1 MAFAHLHVHSQFSLL
16 DGAIPIKKLAPAVEA
31 LGQNYVAITDHC
43 NMFGAISLDKSCK
56 GTSVKAVFGC
66 GLWVQPPERSKE
78 SMGPREGD
86 HILVLIENEEG
97 YHNLC
102 ALITDAIYNGMQ
114 YKPTVSLES
123 LKERSGGL
131 IALTSGVRGPVRPYL
146 LIGDDDSARVNL
158 TKLKE
163 IFGPDN
169 LYVELQNAGFEG
181 DLRVNS
187 ACKAL
192 ASELGLQTVV
202 TNAVHYLT
210 KQDAPTLELLQ
221 CIGQGESLND
231 PERQRPVTDQLYLK
245 SEEEM
250 RALFPDDL
258 DACDRT
264 VEIAERCNYKFI
276 YDQYYFPASSPPD
289 TDQDTER
296 NFSFFYKAFP
306 PAVVFGLPDPD
317 AGLPPMEEGCG
328 TLDGYLA
335 WYSKVGLEHRLTL
348 IDEGLHE
355 SYRDRMIEEL
365 GIINSMGFPAYFL
378 IVAEFINWAKDRN
391 IPVGPGRGSAAGS
404 IVAWALRITDIDPIR
419 FDLLFERFLN
429 PERISMPD
437 IDIDFAQDRREEV
450 IQHTRDKYGKEFVSQ
465 IITYGKL
472 QAKLAIRDVA
482 RVCDMNFMAADRIA
496 KLVPDELGITLEK
509 ALKEDELGR
518 LVSCDPSVRR
528 VLQMAQRVEGLTRQT
543 GIHAAGVV
551 IGDRPLV
558 ELAPLYRDG
567 PEGGPVV
574 QYDMKSAES
583 IGLIK
588 FDFLGLKTLD
598 QIRDAV
604 ALIERNTGEVI
615 DMALVDEA
623 DPKTFELLQRGDG
636 LGVFQVESSGMRD
649 LLSKLKPT
657 TLEDLVALVALFR
670 PGPLSA
676 GMVDD
681 FIDRKHGRQEV
692 SYMLPELEPILKNT
706 YGVVVYQEQVM
717 RIAQVLASYSLGEA
731 DLLRRAMGKKNHEE
745 MAKQK
750 VRFLDGADKN
760 GVDLTKAEEIF
771 DLLAM
776 FAAYGFN
783 KSHSAAYGYISYQTA
798 WLKANYRTEYMAAL
812 MTIESNNTDKVVAY
826 IGDCRKAN
834 VEVLPP
840 CVNNSFRFFD
850 VPADNRQV
858 IRFGLAA
865 VKNVGGAA
873 VDAIVEARES
883 AGGKFSSLMDC
894 FERINYGKINKR
906 VLQNLIKCGA
916 FDWTGERRS
925 AMLAGLEGLLK
936 AGQRSQAD
944 KNAGQVS
951 LFGGM
956 AMNEA
961 PSIRLPDVLEWP
973 VGKLL
978 AFERDSVGFF
988 LSGHPVEGFVD
999 EVERYST
1006 CKISLLSRQPS
1017 EKEVSVAGMPSS
1029 IKVIRTKRGDKMAFV
1044 ALEDDTGDVEC
1055 IFFAEPFSNSVK
1067 VLKSGRPIMLKG
1079 KMDSKGDEP
1088 KILAESV
1095 ELLSELRERG
1105 TKEVQISI
1113 RPDEINE
1120 RSIIE
1125 FQNLLRASPG
1135 KCPVRVLVEYPA
1147 RKAVTVKLSDEYRVV
1162 PDDQLSDGISV
1173 ILHRADAVRFR

>member
-1 MAFAHLHVHSQFSLL
+1 MAFAHLHVHTQFSLL
-16 DGAIPIKKLAPAVEA
+16 DGAIPIKKLAPAVAA
-31 LGQNYVAITDHC
+31 LGQSHVAITDHC
-43 NMFGAISLDKSCK
+43 NMFGAITLDKACK
-56 GTSVKAVFGC
+56 GTGVKPVFGC
-66 GLWVQPPERSKE
+66 GIWLQPKGRTKDSL
-78 SMGPREGD
+78 GAREGD
-86 HILVLIENEEG
+86 HIILLIENEVG

-102 ALITDAIYNGMQ
+102 SLITNAIYDGMQ
-114 YKPTVSLES
+114 YKPTVSLEA
-123 LKERSGGL
+123 LALRSEGL

-146 LIGDDDSARVNL
+146 QRGEVDRARENL
-158 TKLKE
+158 ENLKD
-163 IFGPDN
+163 IFGPEN
-169 LYVELQNAGFEG
+169 LFIEIMNAGFEG
-181 DLRVNS
+181 DLEVNRG
-187 ACKAL
+187 CKDLGA
-192 ASELGLQTVV
+192 ELGLLPVV
-202 TNAVHYLT
+202 TNSVHYLSC
-210 KQDAPTLELLQ
+210 QDAPTLELLQ
-221 CIGQGESLND
+221 CIGQGQSLND
-231 PERQRPVTDQLYLK
+231 PLRQRPVTDQLYLK

-250 RALFPDDL
+250 RSLFPDDGP
-258 DACDRT
+258 ACDRT
-264 VEIAERCNYKFI
+264 VEIANRCNYKFI
-276 YDQYYFPASSPPD
+276 YDKYYFPASSPPD
-289 TDQDTER
+289 EGGDTQA
-296 NFSFFYKAFP
+296 NFAFFYKAFP
-306 PAVVFGLPDPD
+306 PAAVFGLPSPD
-317 AGLPPMEEGCG
+317 SEIPEMETGSG
-328 TLDGYLA
+328 NLDGYLA
-335 WYSKVGLEHRLTL
+335 WYTGIGLEHRLKL
-348 IDEGLHE
+348 VDESMHD
-355 SYRDRMIEEL
+355 SYRERMVEEL

-378 IVAEFINWAKDRN
+378 IVAEFINWAKDRD

-496 KLVPDELGITLEK
+496 KLVPDELGITLDK
-509 ALKEDELGR
+509 ALKEDEMSR
-518 LVSCDPSVRR
+518 LVACDPGVRR

-615 DMALVDEA
+615 DMSQVDDS

-692 SYMLPELEPILKNT
+692 SYMLPVLEPILKNT

-731 DLLRRAMGKKNHEE
+731 DLLRRAMGKKDHEE

-750 VRFLDGADKN
+750 LRFLDGAEKN
-760 GVDLTKAEEIF
+760 DVDLTKAEEIF

-783 KSHSAAYGYISYQTA
+783 KSHSAAYGYVSYQTA

-812 MTIESNNTDKVVAY
+812 MTIESSNTDKVVAY
-826 IGDCRKAN
+826 IGDCKKSG

-840 CVNNSFRFFD
+840 CVNNSYRFFD
-850 VPADNRQV
+850 VPPDNRDV

-873 VDAIVEARES
+873 VDAIVEARDA
-883 AGGKFSSLMDC
+883 AGGSFKSLMDC
-894 FERINYGKINKR
+894 FERINYGKVNKR
-906 VLQNLIKCGA
+906 VFQNLIKCGA
-916 FDWTGERRS
+916 FDWSGERRS
-925 AMLAGLEGLLK
+925 AMLEGLEGLMK
-936 AGQRSQAD
+936 SGQRRQAD
-944 KNAGQVS
+944 KNAGQTS
-951 LFGGM
+951 LFG
-956 AMNEA
+956 ATT
-961 PSIRLPDVLEWP
+961 SISPPKVRLPDVLEWP
-973 VGKLL
+973 VRKLL
-978 AFERDSVGFF
+978 TFERESVGFF

-1006 CKISLLSRQPS
+1006 CRVSQLSAYPA
-1017 EKEVSVAGMPSS
+1017 EKDVSVAGMAASV
-1029 IKVIRTKRGDKMAFV
+1029 KVIRNKRGDKMAFV
-1044 ALEDDTGDVEC
+1044 GLEDETGEVEC

-1067 VLKSGRPIMLKG
+1067 ILKSGRPMMLKG
-1079 KMDSKGDEP
+1079 KIDAKGDEP
-1088 KILAESV
+1088 KILAENV
-1095 ELLSELRERG
+1095 QLLSDLRERG
-1105 TKEVQISI
+1105 TKEVQISL
-1113 RPDEINE
+1113 ESSELNE
-1120 RSIIE
+1120 SSVIALQGLFE
-1125 FQNLLRASPG
+1125 ASPG
-1135 KCPVRVLVEYPA
+1135 KCPVTMLVEYPG
-1147 RKAVTVKLSDEYRVV
+1147 RKLVTIKLSEKYRVV
-1162 PDDQLSDGISV
+1162 PDDHLSDGVSV